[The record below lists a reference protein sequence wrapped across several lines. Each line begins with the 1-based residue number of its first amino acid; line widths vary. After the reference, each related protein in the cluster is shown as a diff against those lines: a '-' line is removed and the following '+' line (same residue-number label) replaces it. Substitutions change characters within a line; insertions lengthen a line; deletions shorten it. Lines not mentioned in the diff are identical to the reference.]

1 MSVMRAVPRLEAA
14 AGGHAAR
21 ATRPRMS
28 APRPPHVERFVSAS
42 ELGEY
47 AYCRRAW
54 WLRAVKGV
62 TTAEQGSR
70 FQAGHGAHHWHGLT
84 LLVAR
89 ALLVAAVIALALALG
104 LALWRSVR

>member
-1 MSVMRAVPRLEAA
+1 
-14 AGGHAAR
+14 
-21 ATRPRMS
+21 MS
-28 APRPPHVERFVSAS
+28 APRPPHVERFISAS

-70 FQAGHGAHHWHGLT
+70 FQAGHGAHRRHGVT

-89 ALLVAAVIALALALG
+89 ALLIVAAIALG
-104 LALWRSVR
+104 LALTIALWRSGR

>member
-1 MSVMRAVPRLEAA
+1 MRAPQ
-14 AGGHAAR
+14 
-21 ATRPRMS
+21 S
-28 APRPPHVERFVSAS
+28 PHVERFISAS

-70 FQAGHGAHHWHGLT
+70 FHAGHDAHRRHGAT
-84 LLVAR
+84 LLAAR
-89 ALLVAAVIALALALG
+89 ALLVAAAIALVLALVI
-104 LALWRSVR
+104 ALWRSGR

>member
-1 MSVMRAVPRLEAA
+1 
-14 AGGHAAR
+14 
-21 ATRPRMS
+21 MS
-28 APRPPHVERFVSAS
+28 APRSPHVERFISAS

-54 WLRAVKGV
+54 WLRVVKGV

-70 FQAGHGAHHWHGLT
+70 FQAGHGAHRRHGVT

-89 ALLVAAVIALALALG
+89 ALLVAAVVALALALG
-104 LALWRSVR
+104 VALWRTGR

>member
-1 MSVMRAVPRLEAA
+1 
-14 AGGHAAR
+14 
-21 ATRPRMS
+21 MS
-28 APRPPHVERFVSAS
+28 APRPPHVERFISAS

-54 WLRAVKGV
+54 WLRVIKGV

-70 FQAGHGAHHWHGLT
+70 FQAGHGAHHRHGAT

-104 LALWRSVR
+104 LALWRIGR